1 MRDIISP
8 LQTHSKTSNSG
19 DFDLSKDPNIKTLKS
34 MNAVK
39 AINLIKSYKQ
49 ENKIDDGKQFVER
62 MKGDTLKL
70 RHNQTS
76 QV

>member
-19 DFDLSKDPNIKTLKS
+19 DFDLSKDPNIKTMKS

-39 AINLIKSYKQ
+39 AMNLIKSYKQ
-49 ENKIDDGKQFVER
+49 ENKIDDGK
-62 MKGDTLKL
+62 
-70 RHNQTS
+70 
-76 QV
+76 

>member
-1 MRDIISP
+1 
-8 LQTHSKTSNSG
+8 
-19 DFDLSKDPNIKTLKS
+19 

-39 AINLIKSYKQ
+39 AMNLIKSYKQ